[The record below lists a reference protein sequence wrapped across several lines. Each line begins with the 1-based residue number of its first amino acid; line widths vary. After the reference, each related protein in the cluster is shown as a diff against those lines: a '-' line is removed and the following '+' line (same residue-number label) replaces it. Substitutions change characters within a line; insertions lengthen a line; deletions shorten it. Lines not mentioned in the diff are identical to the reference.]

1 MTIEVQTDRSSKTVM
16 QDWAP
21 KAQRQGEHE
30 AWESQGQSPQ
40 DAELV
45 FPPISPRPAWP
56 RIFPSL

>member
-1 MTIEVQTDRSSKTVM
+1 MTIEIQTDRSRKTVM

-21 KAQRQGEHE
+21 RAHRQGEQDV
-30 AWESQGQSPQ
+30 WEEQGQSLQ
-40 DAELV
+40 DGELV